1 MAARGRR
8 SEGVPFPVTVTVGT
22 ACWRVLPSG
31 CRFSDPVPV
40 RLWLWMG
47 CPDSLPRMGCPDSL
61 PPTGSNSS
69 KNRGRKCYSDS
80 RGSCSVHHVEA
91 RAKRLA
97 HSAFTGQRGP

>member
-8 SEGVPFPVTVTVGT
+8 SEGVLFLVTVTVGT
-22 ACWRVLPSG
+22 TCWRVLPSG

-47 CPDSLPRMGCPDSL
+47 CPDSLL
-61 PPTGSNSS
+61 PTGSNSS

-97 HSAFTGQRGP
+97 HSAFTGPRGP